1 MDALL
6 TTARVGVGWAELLWA
21 PTPPC
26 GTLRAGRLLGM
37 ASSAASPAQPCLARG
52 GPRRAGHLLVWHG
65 AHLRGGLQ
73 GAAQGAEEEPVWER
87 QLLLAGLQ
95 VLLQR

>member
-6 TTARVGVGWAELLWA
+6 TTARVGVGWAELLWDPEGWA
-21 PTPPC
+21 
-26 GTLRAGRLLGM
+26 AVGM
-37 ASSAASPAQPCLARG
+37 VSSPASPAQPCPARC

-73 GAAQGAEEEPVWER
+73 GEAQGAEEEPVWER